1 MSIIHINKL
10 EPGMVLADEVR
21 DLSGKLLLT
30 KGKTVQLD
38 HFRIFKIW
46 GVTEVNILG
55 NNGGK
60 EEAKPNLDPEQIEKI
75 KESTMQVFSH
85 TDLEHPAIKEIF
97 GLSVLFRN
105 EYKLFNPN
113 SNVQPTENDPTEN
126 INEQNCIKK
135 LADPTIKLPEVP
147 SIVFELNEVIA
158 NPMSSADDIAQV
170 VQKSP
175 SLTAIL
181 LKFANSPFYGFPSK
195 IDKISL
201 AVTLI
206 GTREI
211 CGLAL
216 GLSILSTFD
225 KIPKEFLDMF
235 SFLKHSVA
243 CGIISRMLATHK
255 GISQTEQFFVS
266 GLLHDIGRL
275 IIYCNY
281 PEDSRN
287 ILSLSRINNNLL
299 YEAESN
305 YFGCNHSHFGK
316 HLIQQWKLPLSLEN
330 NIFYHHNPSESQKP
344 VPATLVHLADIIT
357 NGLGIGTSGER
368 FVPPLDTEAWEALG
382 LSPSCFDIVVRQ
394 ATHQFFALESML
406 EN

>member
-21 DLSGKLLLT
+21 DLSGRLLLT
-30 KGKTVQLD
+30 KGITVQPD

-46 GVTEVNILG
+46 GVTEVNIRR
-55 NNGGK
+55 NNGCK
-60 EEAKPNLDPEQIEKI
+60 EEAKPNVAPEQIEKI

-105 EYKLFNPN
+105 EYKFFNPN
-113 SNVQPTENDPTEN
+113 SNAQPTENDPAEN
-126 INEQNCIKK
+126 TNEQNCIKK

-181 LKFANSPFYGFPSK
+181 LKFANSPCYGFPSK

-243 CGIISRMLATHK
+243 CGIISRILATHK

-275 IIYCNY
+275 IIFCNY

-287 ILSLSRINNNLL
+287 ILNLSRITNNLL
-299 YEAESN
+299 YEVESN
-305 YFGCNHSHFGK
+305 YFGCNHSYVGK
-316 HLIQQWKLPLSLEN
+316 HLIQRWKLPLSLEN

>member
-21 DLSGKLLLT
+21 DISGKLLLT

-46 GVTEVNILG
+46 GVTEVNIFG

-105 EYKLFNPN
+105 EYKFFNPN
-113 SNVQPTENDPTEN
+113 SNVQPTENDPAEN

-135 LADPTIKLPEVP
+135 LADQTIKLPEVP

-287 ILSLSRINNNLL
+287 IIGLSRINNNLL

>member
-105 EYKLFNPN
+105 EYKFFNPN
-113 SNVQPTENDPTEN
+113 SNVQPTENDPAEN

-135 LADPTIKLPEVP
+135 LADQTIKLPEVP

-287 ILSLSRINNNLL
+287 ILNLSRINNNLL

-305 YFGCNHSHFGK
+305 YFGCNHSHVGK
-316 HLIQQWKLPLSLEN
+316 HLIQYWKLPLSLEN

>member
-1 MSIIHINKL
+1 MAMIHINKL

-21 DLSGKLLLT
+21 DLSGKLLL
-30 KGKTVQLD
+30 GKDITVQPE
-38 HFRIFKIW
+38 HFRVLKTW
-46 GVTEVNILG
+46 GVTEINIRG

-60 EEAKPNLDPEQIEKI
+60 EEAKSNLDPEQIEKI
-75 KESTMQVFSH
+75 KESSMQVFSH
-85 TDLEHPAIKEIF
+85 NDLNHPAIKEIF
-97 GLSVLFRN
+97 RLSVLFRN
-105 EYKLFNPN
+105 EYIFSNTN
-113 SNVQPTENDPTEN
+113 SNVQLLQDEPAKKIGEK
-126 INEQNCIKK
+126 NCVKK
-135 LADPTIKLPEVP
+135 LIEADITLPELP

-175 SLTAIL
+175 SVTAIL
-181 LKFANSPFYGFPSK
+181 LKIANSPFYGFPSK
-195 IDKISL
+195 IDKISS
-201 AVTLI
+201 AVILI

-211 CGLAL
+211 AGLAL

-225 KIPKEFLDMF
+225 KIPKGLLDMP

-243 CGIISRMLATHK
+243 CGILTRMLASRK

-266 GLLHDIGRL
+266 GLLHDLGRL
-275 IIYCNY
+275 IIYCNF

-287 ILSLSRINNNLL
+287 ILNRSRNTNNLL
-299 YEAESN
+299 YEVERD
-305 YFGCNHSHFGK
+305 YFGCNHSHVAK
-316 HLIQQWKLPLSLEN
+316 HLIQQWKLPISLEN
-330 NIFYHHNPSESQKP
+330 NIFYHHNPSEAQQT

-357 NGLGIGTSGER
+357 NGLGIGTSGEQ
-368 FVPPLDTEAWEALG
+368 FVPPLDTEAWDSLG
-382 LSPSCFDIVVRQ
+382 LSPTCFDIVVKQ

>member
-1 MSIIHINKL
+1 MGMIHINKL

-21 DLSGKLLLT
+21 DLSGKLLL
-30 KGKTVQLD
+30 GKDITVQPE
-38 HFRIFKIW
+38 HFRVFKIW
-46 GVTEVNILG
+46 GVSEVNIRG
-55 NNGGK
+55 NNGDK

-105 EYKLFNPN
+105 EYKFFNPN
-113 SNVQPTENDPTEN
+113 SNVQPTENDPAEN

-135 LADPTIKLPEVP
+135 LADSTIKLPEVP

>member
-1 MSIIHINKL
+1 MGIIHISKL

-21 DLSGKLLLT
+21 DLSGRLLLG
-30 KGKTVQLD
+30 KGKTVQPD

-46 GVTEVNILG
+46 GVTEVNIRG

-60 EEAKPNLDPEQIEKI
+60 EETKPNLDPEQIEKT
-75 KESTMQVFSH
+75 KKSTLQVFNH
-85 TDLEHPAIKEIF
+85 NDLEHPAIKEIF
-97 GLSVLFRN
+97 RLSVLFRN
-105 EYKLFNPN
+105 EYKFFNTN
-113 SNVQPTENDPTEN
+113 SNVQLAEGHPAKN
-126 INEQNCIKK
+126 IDEKNCVKK
-135 LADPTIKLPEVP
+135 LNMANIILPEVP

-181 LKFANSPFYGFPSK
+181 LKIVNSPFYGFPSK
-195 IDKISL
+195 IDKISS
-201 AVTLI
+201 AVILI

-211 CGLAL
+211 TGLAF
-216 GLSILSTFD
+216 GLSILSIFD
-225 KIPKEFLDMF
+225 KIPKELLDMF

-243 CGIISRMLATHK
+243 CGILTRIIASHK

-266 GLLHDIGRL
+266 GLLHDLGRL
-275 IIYCNY
+275 ILYCSF

-287 ILSLSRINNNLL
+287 ILSLSRTTNNLL
-299 YEAESN
+299 YEVEKD
-305 YFGCNHSHFGK
+305 YFGCNHSYVAK
-316 HLIQQWKLPLSLEN
+316 LLIQQWKLPISLES
-330 NIFYHHNPSESQKP
+330 NISYHHNPSEAPQP
-344 VPATLVHLADIIT
+344 VMATLVHLADIIT

-368 FVPPLDTEAWEALG
+368 FVPPLDTEAWDGLG
-382 LSPSCFDIVVRQ
+382 LSPTCFDIVIKQ

-406 EN
+406 GN

>member
-1 MSIIHINKL
+1 MGIIHINKL
-10 EPGMVLADEVR
+10 QPGMVLADEVR
-21 DLSGKLLLT
+21 DLSGRLLLG
-30 KGKTVQLD
+30 KGKTVQPD
-38 HFRIFKIW
+38 HFRVFKIW
-46 GVTEVNILG
+46 GVTEVNIHG

-97 GLSVLFRN
+97 RLSVLFRN
-105 EYKLFNPN
+105 EHKIVNAY
-113 SNVQPTENDPTEN
+113 SNVQLAEDDHAETR
-126 INEQNCIKK
+126 NEQNCVKK
-135 LADPTIKLPEVP
+135 LTDAKIKLPEIP

-158 NPMSSADDIAQV
+158 NPLSSADDIAQI

-206 GTREI
+206 GTREV

-216 GLSILSTFD
+216 GLSILSIFD
-225 KIPKEFLDMF
+225 KIPKKLLDMF

-243 CGIISRMLATHK
+243 CGIITRMLASQK

-266 GLLHDIGRL
+266 GLLHDLGRL
-275 IIYCNY
+275 ILYCKF

-287 ILSLSRINNNLL
+287 ILSISRTTNKLL
-299 YEAESN
+299 YEVEKD
-305 YFGCNHSHFGK
+305 YLGCNHSYVAQF
-316 HLIQQWKLPLSLEN
+316 LIKQWKLPISLEN
-330 NIFYHHNPSESQKP
+330 NVFYHHNPSEAPQK

-368 FVPPLDTEAWEALG
+368 FVPPLDTEAWNGLG
-382 LSPSCFDIVVRQ
+382 LSPSCFDIVIKQ

>member
-30 KGKTVQLD
+30 KGKTIQVD

-60 EEAKPNLDPEQIEKI
+60 EEAKPNLDPEQLEKI

-105 EYKLFNPN
+105 EYKFFDPN
-113 SNVQPTENDPTEN
+113 SNVQPTENDPAEN

-135 LADPTIKLPEVP
+135 LADQTIKLPEVP

-382 LSPSCFDIVVRQ
+382 LSPSCFDIVFRQ